1 MPWWQRIGFHGLEMR
16 AGALRHKVTIQ
27 KLDGTLD
34 DAGVENQTWVDVVE
48 AWAAIEPLSGTEK
61 PIADQE
67 VAQANVRVRT
77 RFLDLGLDAVN
88 VRPKMR
94 VTFVDR
100 SQNPDLTRLYDILAI
115 VNKNMRFRETH
126 FLCKENV

>member
-1 MPWWQRIGFHGLEMR
+1 MR
-16 AGALRHKVTIQ
+16 AGALRHLVTIQ
-27 KLDGTLD
+27 KWDGTPDELGQED
-34 DAGVENQTWVDVVE
+34 HTQDWVDVVE

-61 PIADQE
+61 PIAEQE

-100 SQNPDLTRLYDILAI
+100 SQKPHLTRLYDILAI